1 MVFSG
6 HRRNAIRYAGTSNNG
21 KMNRDEIRDILESIK
36 IPDSTL
42 PEDMQKLL
50 LPLNAAIVKMAPECL
65 YKYRSCTED
74 TISAFENDELWMS
87 TSDMFNDPFDTLIQ
101 FNENEFRSACEG
113 LSNPDIL
120 KIMTQHFAN
129 GGQIAPIVSQ
139 IVDEKELVRL
149 RELAKAASANHKQ
162 EDDDEQLRV
171 NLQIQLAYYM
181 NNLPQ
186 IVQSFST
193 VACLSEKI
201 DSILMWSHYS
211 DNHKGFA
218 LGYDFKS
225 FFPSQESGL
234 GIFPLVYGEKRY
246 DASEYLIWILCSLF
260 HIPTR
265 NPDMMNSI
273 KLLLYKSMDWKYEH
287 EWRLINNKPGDFP
300 VSRANPIIV
309 KPKSIYYGCRI
320 SEENRD
326 RLHAIAVSKGIE
338 EHNMM
343 VDNAADS
350 YRMTIRE

>member
-1 MVFSG
+1 MIFSG

-21 KMNRDEIRDILESIK
+21 KMNRDEFRDILESIK
-36 IPDSTL
+36 IPDGTL
-42 PEDMQKLL
+42 PEDMQNLL

-101 FNENEFRSACEG
+101 FNENEFRSACIAMSDPNVLET
-113 LSNPDIL
+113 
-120 KIMTQHFAN
+120 MTHYFAN

-139 IVDEKELVRL
+139 IVDENELVRL
-149 RELAKAASANHKQ
+149 RELAMVASANHKQ
-162 EDDDEQLRV
+162 GDHDEQQRV
-171 NLQIQLAYYM
+171 NMKIQLAYYM
-181 NNLPQ
+181 TYLPQ

-225 FFPSQESGL
+225 FFPSQENGL
-234 GIFPLVYGEKRY
+234 GLFPVVYGVKRY
-246 DASEYLIWILCSLF
+246 DANEYLIWMLCSLIQMPA
-260 HIPTR
+260 H
-265 NPDMMNSI
+265 NPDMMSSI

-287 EWRLINNKPGDFP
+287 EWRLINCKPCALP
-300 VSRANPIIV
+300 VSRANPINV

-320 SEENRD
+320 SEENRN
-326 RLHAIAVSKGIE
+326 RLHAIAASKGLE
-338 EHNMM
+338 EYDMM

-350 YRMTIRE
+350 YRMAVRE